1 MYVLFAVMD
10 LIKEN
15 PMLFK
20 IHFILAVFVFW
31 VAAFPAQAWSLF
43 GSKESNAKDLAGKS
57 DRKMERADTAFDD
70 GKLEDAKKYY
80 EEAVKG
86 YEKVESLVPGFN
98 DGLPEIRIR
107 YCSAQLTNVVAA
119 ISAIAATNAPAASVA
134 EKPVADKTASGSG
147 KEKDAAEAFG
157 SDGWSSGVEYVDQ
170 DGNYVESAAAKT
182 VVEKPVYDKR
192 NFVHDFNEAKE
203 LLEDGNLNQA
213 FEILK
218 VLLEAD
224 PGNRSVRLM
233 IAILRTRQ
241 GRYDEALTALED
253 LRGRRE
259 DLPVLLA
266 ISGAYIGKGRYMD
279 ALLALDNAEKIAP
292 KDPSVSM
299 NLAWLYLV
307 MPDDD
312 NSAIKK
318 ATAYYRLAIKK
329 GAVRDRALE
338 ARINL
343 VKW

>member
-1 MYVLFAVMD
+1 MVIRVLKMNFLKTPFLFVVFFFYL
-10 LIKEN
+10 LIG
-15 PMLFK
+15 
-20 IHFILAVFVFW
+20 
-31 VAAFPAQAWSLF
+31 PAHAWNFF
-43 GSKESNAKDLAGKS
+43 GSKESDAKTLAEKS
-57 DRKMERADTAFDD
+57 DHSMERADTAFDD
-70 GKLEDAKKYY
+70 GKFDEARKYY
-80 EEAVKG
+80 EEAIKG
-86 YEKVESLVPGFN
+86 YEKVENLVPGYN
-98 DGLPEIRIR
+98 DGLSAYRIR
-107 YCSAQLTNVVAA
+107 YCSSQITNAVAA
-119 ISAIAATNAPAASVA
+119 ISGNSPTNEPAATVSAATKPAAS
-134 EKPVADKTASGSG
+134 
-147 KEKDAAEAFG
+147 EKDAADAYGE
-157 SDGWSSGVEYVDQ
+157 DGWSSGVEYIDQ
-170 DGNYVESAAAKT
+170 DGNYVEKAVADAAAEPPK
-182 VVEKPVYDKR
+182 YDMR
-192 NFVHDFNEAKE
+192 NFVHDFNEARE

-329 GAVRDRALE
+329 GAVRDRLLE
-338 ARINL
+338 SRINL
-343 VKW
+343 TKW